1 MFGSS
6 LLNITKNKQAPAAAS
21 GGDSD
26 KVGKDNCGVVSCA
39 STTEGPEGG
48 TAASSVLSSRNLP
61 VSRED
66 LQEISTQLR
75 VATNDVQATYSQV
88 FAQRDKLSDIQE
100 SLDGIEGVMSENASR
115 RKFDDLVNKSNQEE
129 LMALGKENN
138 KNAEA
143 SHHEAKLAKE
153 AAEDVKEV
161 VQTLVADNN
170 SANKKLLRL
179 TEEFLSKETGTI
191 SAQLSGVEGNITS
204 HLGQQDTKLDELV
217 LGMNEL
223 ISLGKRQEARNQ
235 RKDSESLKVR
245 MARHFGANN
254 HKK

>member
-100 SLDGIEGVMSENASR
+100 SLAGIEGVMSENASR
-115 RKFDDLVNKSNQEE
+115 RKFDDLVNKSIQEE
-129 LMALGKENN
+129 MVSVGKENN
-138 KNAEA
+138 KTAKA
-143 SHHEAKLAKE
+143 SLHEAKLAKE
-153 AAEDVKEV
+153 AAEDMKGSMR
-161 VQTLVADNN
+161 TLVADNN
-170 SANKKLLRL
+170 SANKKV
-179 TEEFLSKETGTI
+179 LSLADDFMKQTGAI

-204 HLGQQDTKLDELV
+204 HLGRQDTKLDELL

-223 ISLGKRQEARNQ
+223 ISLGKGQEARNQ